1 MLNIA
6 SLGMRFNLHNVKCRF
21 ARYAFKKTCSVLALI
36 AKLEMVPSRVARYR
50 PLENRKFRLI
60 R

>member
-21 ARYAFKKTCSVLALI
+21 ARYAFKKSMPHSRVPAIL
-36 AKLEMVPSRVARYR
+36 VPSAQIKKSV
-50 PLENRKFRLI
+50 ECGV
-60 R
+60 

>member
-21 ARYAFKKTCSVLALI
+21 ARYAFKKN
-36 AKLEMVPSRVARYR
+36 EFRF
-50 PLENRKFRLI
+50 RKQQQKT
-60 R
+60 

>member
-21 ARYAFKKTCSVLALI
+21 ARYAFKKMRSVPASPSAPHGEVKNGSISRCSV
-36 AKLEMVPSRVARYR
+36 P
-50 PLENRKFRLI
+50 PP
-60 R
+60 

>member
-21 ARYAFKKTCSVLALI
+21 ARYAFKKKHVPFPRSWRSWKWFHLALLGT
-36 AKLEMVPSRVARYR
+36 A
-50 PLENRKFRLI
+50 PLKFVNFV
-60 R
+60 